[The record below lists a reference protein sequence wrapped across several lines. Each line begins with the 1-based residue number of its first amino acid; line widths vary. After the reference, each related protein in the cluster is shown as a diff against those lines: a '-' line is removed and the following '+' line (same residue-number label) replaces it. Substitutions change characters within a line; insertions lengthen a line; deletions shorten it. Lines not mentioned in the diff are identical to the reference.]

1 MSAFASHVLMPAQC
15 PDDVIAA
22 VVAAM
27 PQLSPEHVATVYAKL
42 IRAAGTPPPADPA
55 AYLILRKGRVVGF
68 DFPERANTGKL
79 AEDEALVPVSVAS
92 YSASYVAVDSDPLG
106 QFLREVYDEALRAG
120 TLFPGDTLRTLAFS
134 EEAGEL
140 VKAVLDESPE
150 RVRHE
155 AVQAA
160 AMAARI
166 ALDGDGSVVEWRKA
180 KGLAPL

>member
-68 DFPERANTGKL
+68 DFPERANTDKL
-79 AEDEALVPVSVAS
+79 ADDEVLVPVSVSGPNITPQEARYLIACVERDPRGLPS
-92 YSASYVAVDSDPLG
+92 TAAVAVK
-106 QFLREVYDEALRAG
+106 LR
-120 TLFPGDTLRTLAFS
+120 
-134 EEAGEL
+134 
-140 VKAVLDESPE
+140 
-150 RVRHE
+150 
-155 AVQAA
+155 
-160 AMAARI
+160 RI
-166 ALDGDGSVVEWRKA
+166 AEGSP
-180 KGLAPL
+180 AP